1 MDNDAGDIAYCL
13 PCRSSSRV
21 GDDHDGI
28 YDIYSCTVKGRLL
41 EIDDRVFDLHQLVN
55 QMALLVTAVDLC
67 STSWP
72 HGSDYTNCT
81 TNCRYCSIG

>member
-1 MDNDAGDIAYCL
+1 MTREILLIVFPADHHHASGMIMMAYM
-13 PCRSSSRV
+13 
-21 GDDHDGI
+21 

-72 HGSDYTNCT
+72 HGSE
-81 TNCRYCSIG
+81 